1 MKVTA
6 LTILEEY
13 SYFNISTIRELSLI
27 IYSNVD
33 NEYRK
38 FRTSIEVNECNEL
51 MSVVYNEDNILSIDK
66 LYILI
71 NEWMVNN

>member
-13 SYFNISTIRELSLI
+13 PYFNISTIRELSLI

-33 NEYRK
+33 DEYRK

-51 MSVVYNEDNILSIDK
+51 MSVVYNDDNILSIDE